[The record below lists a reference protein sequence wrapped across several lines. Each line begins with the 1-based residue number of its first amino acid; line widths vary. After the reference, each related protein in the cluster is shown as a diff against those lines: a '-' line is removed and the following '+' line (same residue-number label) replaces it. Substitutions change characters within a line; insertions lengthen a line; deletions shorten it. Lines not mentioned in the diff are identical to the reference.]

1 MIFPV
6 RGFDNYASDEQKEIA
21 DFGRK
26 LCDGK
31 GYTKTNLYS
40 FYRFYKCFP
49 EIFYS
54 VSGKSVYKLMWIHY
68 RILLQ
73 VHDETACKWYK
84 KEAYEQTWS
93 VCTL

>member
-31 GYTKTNLYS
+31 GYIKTNLYMAIMLAQDS
-40 FYRFYKCFP
+40 RQF
-49 EIFYS
+49 
-54 VSGKSVYKLMWIHY
+54 LMCGS
-68 RILLQ
+68 Q
-73 VHDETACKWYK
+73 KDG
-84 KEAYEQTWS
+84 
-93 VCTL
+93 

>member
-31 GYTKTNLYS
+31 GNIKTNLYMAIMLAQD
-40 FYRFYKCFP
+40 FR
-49 EIFYS
+49 
-54 VSGKSVYKLMWIHY
+54 
-68 RILLQ
+68 Q
-73 VHDETACKWYK
+73 V
-84 KEAYEQTWS
+84 
-93 VCTL
+93 